1 MSVITRASRFKDCFE
16 IQVFEDKKWISKK
29 SFQHFLNAQSVY
41 QVVKKSEQV
50 KQDNQESMETKEY
63 ISRSEAAALAGVT
76 SGTITKWMQM
86 ERFSCVGA
94 GKVLRINRKEFL
106 QWLKEYQEGAG

>member
-1 MSVITRASRFKDCFE
+1 MGKNSLATLMMNIVNDEK
-16 IQVFEDKKWISKK
+16 
-29 SFQHFLNAQSVY
+29 LNIEKTILHQ
-41 QVVKKSEQV
+41 KEPGPV
-50 KQDNQESMETKEY
+50 KQNNQESMETKEY

>member
-1 MSVITRASRFKDCFE
+1 MDF
-16 IQVFEDKKWISKK
+16 KK

-41 QVVKKSEQV
+41 QAVKEPGPV
-50 KQDNQESMETKEY
+50 KQNNQESMETKNIFPDQRQRLLQELQAEQ
-63 ISRSEAAALAGVT
+63 SQNGCRWNA
-76 SGTITKWMQM
+76 
-86 ERFSCVGA
+86 FSCVGA

>member
-1 MSVITRASRFKDCFE
+1 MKMY
-16 IQVFEDKKWISKK
+16 KK
-29 SFQHFLNAQSVY
+29 V
-41 QVVKKSEQV
+41 
-50 KQDNQESMETKEY
+50 M
-63 ISRSEAAALAGVT
+63 AAALAGVT
-76 SGTITKWMQM
+76 SGTITKWMQK

>member
-1 MSVITRASRFKDCFE
+1 M
-16 IQVFEDKKWISKK
+16 FEDKKWISQK

-41 QVVKKSEQV
+41 QVVKEPEQV
-50 KQDNQESMETKEY
+50 KQDNPESMETKEY
-63 ISRSEAAALAGVT
+63 ISRPEAAALAGVT

>member
-1 MSVITRASRFKDCFE
+1 MIA
-16 IQVFEDKKWISKK
+16 
-29 SFQHFLNAQSVY
+29 
-41 QVVKKSEQV
+41 
-50 KQDNQESMETKEY
+50 ETKQY
-63 ISRSEAAALAGVT
+63 ISRQEAAELAGVT
-76 SGTITKWMQM
+76 ASTITKWMQM